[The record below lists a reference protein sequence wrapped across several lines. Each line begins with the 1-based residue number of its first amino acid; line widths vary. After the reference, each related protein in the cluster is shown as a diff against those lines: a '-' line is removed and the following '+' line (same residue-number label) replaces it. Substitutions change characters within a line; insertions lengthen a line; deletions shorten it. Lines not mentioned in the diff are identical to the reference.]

1 MPEKVVLPQTHL
13 IRYAPKAQD
22 TRSVWPEMVAFK
34 DPLTLDI
41 GYLSSLG
48 SSFVTEI
55 QAHARTVVPNLSPT
69 MYPLSIPTDELV
81 PIQHFNS

>member
-1 MPEKVVLPQTHL
+1 MPEKAALPQTHL

-22 TRSVWPEMVAFK
+22 TWSVLPEMVAFK

-48 SSFVTEI
+48 SPFVIEI
-55 QAHARTVVPNLSPT
+55 QAHAQRIGLEWIS
-69 MYPLSIPTDELV
+69 
-81 PIQHFNS
+81 